1 MIKKVR
7 DYIDYRSFKQ
17 LMVSFAALKIKLIN
31 MQKFTVKPMS
41 NIAQIGLEKLE
52 GTDCSLEEN
61 TDNPDGVLV
70 RSTKLSKDDLNSDL
84 KAISRAGAGVNN
96 IPVDSCTEQGIVVFN
111 TPGANANAVKE
122 LVLAGLMLSSR
133 NVYASIDFVN
143 ELVDMDQMSDLEPFL
158 ESNKKQFKGSELA
171 GSTLGVVGL
180 GAIGSKVARMGVA
193 LDMEVVGYDP
203 ALSVE
208 AAWKLPSQVQPAS
221 SIEELFKVSD
231 YISIHIPAL
240 PSTEGIINRDLF
252 KEASN
257 LSLLNFARHE
267 VVNTD
272 DVLEY
277 LDKGCLRNFITD
289 FPTPGLIKRANTN
302 KDVVLLPHIG
312 ASTAQAEENCA
323 VMAVNQVVDF
333 LETGNIRNS
342 VNFPNVQLKRTTEFR
357 ISIINK
363 NVPAMIGQIAT
374 ALGELNL
381 NIAEMTNVS
390 RGDIAYNLID
400 IENEVNE
407 ESISKLKEIE
417 NVINVRLIR

>member
-1 MIKKVR
+1 MK
-7 DYIDYRSFKQ
+7 
-17 LMVSFAALKIKLIN
+17 
-31 MQKFTVKPMS
+31 KFTVRPYS
-41 NIAQIGLEKLE
+41 SIAKIGLEKLD
-52 GTDCSLEEN
+52 GTSCSLNEE
-61 TDNPDGVLV
+61 TSSPDGILV
-70 RSTKLSKDDLNSDL
+70 RSTKLDSSHLTENL

-96 IPVDSCTEQGIVVFN
+96 IPVNSCTEKGIVVFN

-143 ELVDMDQMSDLEPFL
+143 KLSDMKEMNELEPFL
-158 ESNKKQFKGSELA
+158 ESNKKQFKGNELA

-180 GAIGSKVARMGVA
+180 GAIGSKVARMGVS
-193 LDMEVVGYDP
+193 LDMNVVGFDP

-208 AAWKLPSQVQPAS
+208 AAWRLPSQVSPAN

-231 YISIHIPAL
+231 YVSIHIPAL
-240 PSTEGIINRDLF
+240 PTTEGIINKDLF
-252 KEASN
+252 KEAN
-257 LSLLNFARHE
+257 QLSLLNFARHE
-267 VVNTD
+267 VVNTS
-272 DVLEY
+272 DVLDFIE
-277 LDKGCLRNFITD
+277 KGNLRNFITD
-289 FPTPGLIKRANTN
+289 FPTPELISRANKE
-302 KDVVLLPHIG
+302 KDVILLPHIG

-323 VMAVNQVVDF
+323 VMAVNQMTDF
-333 LETGNIRNS
+333 LETGNIKNS
-342 VNFPNVQLKRTTEFR
+342 VNFPDVKLKRTSDHR

-390 RGDIAYNLID
+390 RGEVAYNLID

-407 ESISKLKEIE
+407 ESITKLSEIE
-417 NVINVRLIR
+417 NVINVRLIN

>member
-1 MIKKVR
+1 MK
-7 DYIDYRSFKQ
+7 
-17 LMVSFAALKIKLIN
+17 
-31 MQKFTVKPMS
+31 KFTVRPYS
-41 NIAQIGLEKLE
+41 SIAKIGLEKLD
-52 GTDCSLEEN
+52 GTSCSLNEE
-61 TDNPDGVLV
+61 TSSPDGILV
-70 RSTKLSKDDLNSDL
+70 RSTKLDSSHLTENL

-96 IPVDSCTEQGIVVFN
+96 IPVNSCTEKGIVVFN

-143 ELVDMDQMSDLEPFL
+143 KLSDMKEMNELEPFL
-158 ESNKKQFKGSELA
+158 ESNKKQFKGNELA

-180 GAIGSKVARMGVA
+180 GAIGSKVARMGVS
-193 LDMEVVGYDP
+193 LDMNVVGFDP

-208 AAWKLPSQVQPAS
+208 AAWRLPSQVSPAN

-231 YISIHIPAL
+231 YVSIHIPAL
-240 PSTEGIINRDLF
+240 PTTEGIINKDLF
-252 KEASN
+252 KEASQ

-267 VVNTD
+267 VVNTL
-272 DVLEY
+272 DVLDFIE
-277 LDKGCLRNFITD
+277 KGNLRNFITD
-289 FPTPGLIKRANTN
+289 FPTPELISRANKE
-302 KDVVLLPHIG
+302 KDVILLPHIG

-323 VMAVNQVVDF
+323 VMAVNQMTDF
-333 LETGNIRNS
+333 LETGNIKNS
-342 VNFPNVQLKRTTEFR
+342 VNFPDVKLKRTSDHR

-390 RGDIAYNLID
+390 RDEVAYNLID

-407 ESISKLKEIE
+407 ESITKLSEIE
-417 NVINVRLIR
+417 NVINVRLIN

>member
-1 MIKKVR
+1 
-7 DYIDYRSFKQ
+7 
-17 LMVSFAALKIKLIN
+17 MVSFAALKIKLIN

-96 IPVDSCTEQGIVVFN
+96 IPVDSCTEEGIVVFN

>member
-1 MIKKVR
+1 MK
-7 DYIDYRSFKQ
+7 
-17 LMVSFAALKIKLIN
+17 
-31 MQKFTVKPMS
+31 KFTVRPYS
-41 NIAQIGLEKLE
+41 SIAKIGLEKLD
-52 GTDCSLEEN
+52 GTSCSLNEE
-61 TDNPDGVLV
+61 TTSPDGILV
-70 RSTKLSKDDLNSDL
+70 RSTKLDSSYLTENL

-96 IPVDSCTEQGIVVFN
+96 IPVNSCTEKGIVVFN

-143 ELVDMDQMSDLEPFL
+143 KLSDMKEMNELEPFL
-158 ESNKKQFKGSELA
+158 ESNKKQFKGNELA

-180 GAIGSKVARMGVA
+180 GAIGSKVARMGVS
-193 LDMEVVGYDP
+193 LDMNVVGFDP

-208 AAWKLPSQVQPAS
+208 AAWRLPSQVSPAN

-231 YISIHIPAL
+231 YVSIHIPAL
-240 PSTEGIINRDLF
+240 PTTEGIINKDLF
-252 KEASN
+252 KEASQ

-267 VVNTD
+267 VVNTL
-272 DVLEY
+272 DVLDFIE
-277 LDKGCLRNFITD
+277 KGNLRNFITD
-289 FPTPGLIKRANTN
+289 FPTPELISRANKD
-302 KDVVLLPHIG
+302 KDVILLPHIG

-323 VMAVNQVVDF
+323 VMAVNQMTDF
-333 LETGNIRNS
+333 LETGNIKNS
-342 VNFPNVQLKRTTEFR
+342 VNFPDVKLKRTSDHR

-390 RGDIAYNLID
+390 RDEVAYNLID

-407 ESISKLKEIE
+407 ESITKLSEIE
-417 NVINVRLIR
+417 NVINVRLIN